1 MVGDLDT
8 KIYVHESSPTAP
20 RPLTTLSCRRAK
32 VVDDLLESMLDGWVF
47 GERQAE
53 HAVGG
58 FVPGVKTSGALRPG
72 DQRRAVV
79 YLEHR

>member
-1 MVGDLDT
+1 MLYGKPLMVASILIRSHPSTCLLG
-8 KIYVHESSPTAP
+8 
-20 RPLTTLSCRRAK
+20 K

-53 HAVGG
+53 HAAGG
-58 FVPGVKTSGALRPG
+58 IIPAVKASAPLRPG
-72 DQRRAVV
+72 DQRRAVA